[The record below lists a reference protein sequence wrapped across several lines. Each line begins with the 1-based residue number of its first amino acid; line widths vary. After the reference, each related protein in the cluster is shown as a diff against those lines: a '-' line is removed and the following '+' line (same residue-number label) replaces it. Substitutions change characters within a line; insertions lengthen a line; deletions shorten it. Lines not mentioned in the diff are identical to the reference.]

1 MYSILTYLYLSHEVC
16 NHMPLIDPLKLYLQN
31 LHYLVLFAMI
41 VVGSIRHVEY
51 YVSFENRIVHYLRI
65 L

>member
-1 MYSILTYLYLSHEVC
+1 
-16 NHMPLIDPLKLYLQN
+16 MPLIDPLKLYLQN